1 MATATREEIQVRID
15 AMNAAWQAYVR
26 VYKREEGPVGGA
38 EHSNALRAA
47 EQAYFDELE
56 WLKEHGIA
64 DTHTWDD
71 ATLTWVVDEDTI
83 LAASL

>member
-1 MATATREEIQVRID
+1 MATATREEIQRHID
-15 AMNAAWQAYVR
+15 AMNAAWRAYVR
-26 VYKREEGPVGGA
+26 VYKREEGPVDGV

-47 EQAYFDELE
+47 EGAYFDELD

-71 ATLTWVVDEDTI
+71 ATLTWVVDADTI
-83 LAASL
+83 AAASL